1 MRLSDR
7 VLTSSCIC
15 VLITDFKMALYPGIS
30 FKAPIPSSETLSLN
44 LGMAVG
50 RGLCMTQWRDL
61 THQQLYLCL
70 DHKFLDGIVSRY
82 LFQQLQLHHLRH
94 RPGIWVWQVGGA
106 CVRWAGLVRLSDRVL
121 TSSFICVLIT
131 DFKMALDNGI
141 SFSSSNY
148 TI

>member
-1 MRLSDR
+1 
-7 VLTSSCIC
+7 
-15 VLITDFKMALYPGIS
+15 
-30 FKAPIPSSETLSLN
+30 
-44 LGMAVG
+44 
-50 RGLCMTQWRDL
+50 MTQWRGL

-70 DHKFLDGIVSRY
+70 DQEILRWHCIQVS
-82 LFQQLQLHHLRH
+82 LSVAPIPSSETSSWNL
-94 RPGIWVWQVGGA
+94 GMAGGRG

-148 TI
+148 II